1 MTQAPIADAPEVI
14 IDREL
19 PTRPL
24 KLPGKV
30 LVTGASGYIG
40 GRLVPVL
47 VKRGYSV
54 RVMVRGPSPEYA
66 DRWPAC
72 ETVVADALE
81 PESLRAALEGV
92 HTAYYLIHSMLLSR
106 REFAAADGTA
116 ARSFRLAAAA
126 AGVQRIIYLGG
137 LGDLRA
143 ELSTHLRSRM
153 DVADELAQGPVPTI
167 VLRAAIIVGSGS
179 ASYELMKHLVQSL
192 PILLAPPWARTRC
205 QPIGI
210 RDVITYL
217 VGVLETASISG
228 GSFDIGGPEIL
239 TYKSM
244 MRILADVLGRR
255 RLILDVPFLSARFCA
270 YVGSLLTPIPHPIAR
285 CLLES
290 SANEV
295 VCQNDRIRE
304 IMPFAPLSYRQ
315 SLVLALTREEQ
326 DEVHSRWSDAYP
338 PAHELALRLEE
349 LRHPARFTVSYTL
362 TSRKDAHALFRSI
375 CSIGGREGWFHNNWL
390 WRLRG
395 VLDRILMGVGSAR
408 GRRQAS
414 RLRINDVVDFW
425 RVEDLRPPTRLLLR
439 AEMKLWGRGWIEFRL
454 DPLAEHTEMR
464 INVYFDT
471 TSLFGRLYWYACLP
485 LHWIVFGGL
494 LQQIERRSSSLPLP
508 APGTQP

>member
-1 MTQAPIADAPEVI
+1 MTRAPIADAPEVI
-14 IDREL
+14 INREL

-24 KLPGKV
+24 VLPGKI

-66 DRWPAC
+66 ERWPAC
-72 ETVVADALE
+72 EVVVGDALE
-81 PESLRAALEGV
+81 ADSLREALQGV

-106 REFAAADGTA
+106 GDFAAADRTA
-116 ARSFRLAAAA
+116 ARNFRLAAA

-153 DVADELAQGPVPTI
+153 DVADELTRGPVPTT

-192 PILLAPPWARTRC
+192 PILPAPPWARTRC

-210 RDVITYL
+210 RDVIMYL
-217 VGVLETASISG
+217 VGVLEMESTAG
-228 GSFDIGGPEIL
+228 CSFDIGGQEIHS
-239 TYKSM
+239 YKSM
-244 MRILADVLGRR
+244 LRILAEVLGRR
-255 RLILDVPFLSARFCA
+255 RLIVDSPFPNAWLCA
-270 YVGSLLTPIPHPIAR
+270 YFTSLLTPVPHSIAR

-290 SANEV
+290 TANEV
-295 VCQNDRIRE
+295 VCQNDDIHK
-304 IMPFAPLSYRQ
+304 ILPFATLSYRQ
-315 SLVLALTREEQ
+315 SIVLALTREEQ

-338 PAHELALRLEE
+338 PAHELALRLDE
-349 LRHPARFTVSYTL
+349 LQHPARYTADYLL
-362 TSRKDAHALFRSI
+362 TSPKDPQALFRSI

-414 RLRINDVVDFW
+414 CLRINDVVDFW
-425 RVEDLRPPTRLLLR
+425 RVEDLRRPARLLLR
-439 AEMKLWGRGWIEFRL
+439 AEMKLPGRGWLEFHLVPTDEGTEIRL
-454 DPLAEHTEMR
+454 H
-464 INVYFDT
+464 VHFDT
-471 TSLFGRLYWYACLP
+471 TSLAGTLYWYACLP

-494 LQQIERRSSSLPLP
+494 LQQIERRS
-508 APGTQP
+508 

>member
-1 MTQAPIADAPEVI
+1 MTQAPIAEAPEVI

-19 PTRPL
+19 PTRPVAL
-24 KLPGKV
+24 QGRV

-47 VKRGYSV
+47 VKRGYNV

-72 ETVVADALE
+72 ETVVADALD
-81 PESLRAALEGV
+81 PASLAAALEGV

-116 ARSFRLAAAA
+116 ARNFRVAAAA
-126 AGVQRIIYLGG
+126 AGVKRIIYLGG

-153 DVADELAQGPVPTI
+153 DVADELTRGPVPTI

-192 PILLAPPWARTRC
+192 PILPAPPWARTRC

-217 VGVLETASISG
+217 VGVLETTSITA
-228 GSFDIGGPEIL
+228 GSYDIGGEEVHS
-239 TYKSM
+239 YKSM
-244 MRILADVLGRR
+244 LRILADVLGRR
-255 RLILDVPFLSARFCA
+255 RLIIDCPFLSARLCA
-270 YVGSLLTPIPHPIAR
+270 FFGSLLTPVPHSIAG
-285 CLLES
+285 CLFES
-290 SANEV
+290 TANEV
-295 VCQNDRIRE
+295 VCQNNDIRK
-304 IMPFAPLSYRQ
+304 ILPFATLSYRQ
-315 SLVLALTREEQ
+315 SIVLALTREEQ

-338 PAHELALRLEE
+338 PAHELALRLDE
-349 LRHPARFTVSYTL
+349 LQHPACFTVHYML
-362 TSRKDAHALFRSI
+362 TSPKDAPALFRSI
-375 CSIGGREGWFHNNWL
+375 CSIGGKEGWFHSNWL

-395 VLDRILMGVGSAR
+395 VLDRILMGVGSSR

-454 DPLAEHTEMR
+454 DPIAGGTEMH
-464 INVYFDT
+464 INVTFDT
-471 TSLFGRLYWYACLP
+471 TSPFGKLYWYACLP

-494 LQQIERRSSSLPLP
+494 LQQIERRS
-508 APGTQP
+508 

>member
-1 MTQAPIADAPEVI
+1 MTQAPITDAPEVI

-24 KLPGKV
+24 ALQGKV

-47 VKRGYSV
+47 VKRGYGV
-54 RVMVRGPSPEYA
+54 RVMVRAPSPEYA
-66 DRWPAC
+66 ERWPTC
-72 ETVVADALE
+72 EIVVADALE
-81 PESLRAALEGV
+81 SASLLTALQGV

-106 REFAAADGTA
+106 RQFAAADRTA
-116 ARSFRLAAAA
+116 AQNFRVAAAA
-126 AGVQRIIYLGG
+126 AGVKRIIYLGG

-153 DVADELAQGPVPTI
+153 DVADELTKGPVPTT

-192 PILLAPPWARTRC
+192 PLLPAPPWARTRC

-217 VGVLETASISG
+217 VGVLETESTAG
-228 GSFDIGGPEIL
+228 GLFDIGGKEVHS
-239 TYKSM
+239 YKSM
-244 MRILADVLGRR
+244 LRILADVLGRR
-255 RLILDVPFLSARFCA
+255 MLIFDCPFPSARLCA
-270 YVGSLLTPIPHPIAR
+270 YFGSLLTPVPQPIVR
-285 CLLES
+285 CLFES

-295 VCQNDRIRE
+295 VCQNNDIQT
-304 IMPFAPLSYRQ
+304 ILPFATLSYRQ
-315 SLVLALTREEQ
+315 SIVLALTREEQ

-349 LRHPARFTVSYTL
+349 LHHPARYTVSHRL
-362 TSRKDAHALFRSI
+362 TSHKDTQALFKSI

-425 RVEDLRPPTRLLLR
+425 RVEDLRSPRRLLLR
-439 AEMKLWGRGWIEFRL
+439 AEMKLPGRGWLEFRL
-454 DPLAEHTEMR
+454 DPAEGATEIR
-464 INVYFDT
+464 LNVYFDS
-471 TSLFGRLYWYACLP
+471 TSLAGRLYWYACVP
-485 LHWIVFGGL
+485 LHWIVFRGL
-494 LQQIERRSSSLPLP
+494 LQQIERRS
-508 APGTQP
+508 